1 MRPAARGAIYALA
14 LVLASSV
21 LADGLS
27 AAAARSSDVA
37 ALQVALRAKRLY
49 AGPVD
54 GIAGAGTERALRRL
68 QRRAGIKVDGAVGP
82 APRAALGRLG
92 FPQLGRRPLL
102 VGRTGWDVAELQF
115 LLAWHGFPSSTFDG
129 VFGARTDAALRRFQ
143 RCAGLDPDGHLGPRT
158 LTALRSPPLRVPFRL
173 SWPLPPRVTDGF
185 GPRGARFHTGIDVTA
200 PRGTSV
206 TSAGAGRV
214 AYAARRA
221 GGWGLLVSVA
231 HGRGVRS
238 LYAHL
243 SRVDV
248 RVGDRIRAGARL
260 GLVGSTGNS
269 TAPHL
274 HFEVRVRGAAV
285 DPLPALR

>member
-1 MRPAARGAIYALA
+1 MRPAARGAFCALA

-49 AGPVD
+49 AGPID
-54 GIAGAGTERALRRL
+54 GLAGAGTERALRRL
-68 QRRAGIKVDGAVGP
+68 QRRAGIDVDGAVGP
-82 APRAALGRLG
+82 ATRTALGRLG
-92 FPQLGRRPLL
+92 FPQLGRRPLV

-115 LLAWHGFPSSTFDG
+115 QLAWHGFPSGTFDG
-129 VFGARTDAALRRFQ
+129 VFGAHTEAALRRFQ
-143 RCAGLDPDGHLGPRT
+143 RYAGLEPDGLLGPRT
-158 LTALRSPPLRVPFRL
+158 LAALRSPPLRVPVRM
-173 SWPLPPRVTDGF
+173 SWPLSPSVTGGF
-185 GPRGARFHTGIDVTA
+185 GPRGARFHAGIDVAA

-206 TSAGAGRV
+206 ASARAGRV
-214 AYAARRA
+214 AYAAPHP

-243 SRVDV
+243 SRIDV
-248 RVGDRIRAGARL
+248 RVGDRVRAGSRL
-260 GLVGSTGNS
+260 GLVGSTGHS